1 MENQF
6 TPPPSPPI
14 EPPGRPKNWL
24 LESVLITILCCLPF
38 GIVGIINAAKVN
50 SLYDQ
55 GLYDESKRVSRNAKK
70 WSVYGLIAGII
81 YIIFIIIMVSMGY
94 FSGMNMPGAQGLTF

>member
-6 TPPPSPPI
+6 TPPPPPEAYI
-14 EPPGRPKNWL
+14 PMRPKSWL
-24 LESVLITILCCLPF
+24 VSSILVTLFCCLPF

-55 GLYDESKRVSRNAKK
+55 GLYDESARVSGNAKR
-70 WSVYGLIAGII
+70 WTMIGLIIGIV
-81 YIIFIIIMVSMGY
+81 YLIFIVVMVSTGM
-94 FSGMNMPGAQGLTF
+94 FSELSMPNSRGLTF